1 MFNKKITNTLLF
13 LTVAILGLIF
23 ANIVEAKNKVILPEH
38 EYAKITRNRVTAAM
52 ATTGSKKEIK
62 LAEGSLTALGWFVL
76 YGNDSNSAALA
87 KTMNE
92 IVFKAYNG
100 TDKMNVIYMD
110 HTSTAYGEML
120 NLNRFEKRKPDN
132 PSVEY
137 SKIVQSRI
145 EKAFAPGAGYAEF
158 KLAEGSLAALGWM
171 TLFGNDANSKN
182 LATQLMNKA
191 FNEWRG
197 ANEVY
202 MLQSSEAYAE
212 IINLGRFKLNTVSPT
227 TSSDPVEEQYWDA
240 VKNSSRAQDFQS
252 YLTTYPNGKYAAI
265 ARTKLSPAVGTP
277 TTSAN
282 TSQNTNLALRKSATQ
297 SSDLGSPF
305 QANEGLASIAVDGNT
320 NGNGSTGQITH
331 TACGGQYAS
340 GECKG
345 SDNPWWSVD
354 LGANYNVNK
363 IQIWNRTDCCS
374 ERLTNF
380 RIWTKSSTSD
390 WEEFSPGAK
399 TYNSAEQYPLNFT
412 GNKQARYVMI
422 QLTGKG
428 VFLSLAEV
436 KVFGS
441 N

>member
-1 MFNKKITNTLLF
+1 M
-13 LTVAILGLIF
+13 
-23 ANIVEAKNKVILPEH
+23 KNKNKFMLVILLLLVVTFSGFALNNQNLRTMPEH
-38 EYAKITRNRVTAAM
+38 EYAKITRDRVTAAM
-52 ATTGSKKEIK
+52 ATSGGKKEIT
-62 LAEGSLTALGWFVL
+62 LAEASLIGLGWFVL
-76 YGNDSNSAALA
+76 YGNDSNSLDLA

-92 IVFKAYNG
+92 IVFKSYNG
-100 TDKMNVIYMD
+100 TDKVNVIYMD
-110 HTSTAYGEML
+110 HTSQAYGEML

-132 PSVEY
+132 PSDEY
-137 SKIVQSRI
+137 SKIVQNRI
-145 EKAFAPGAGYAEF
+145 EKAFAPGATEQDF
-158 KLAEGSLAALGWM
+158 KLAEGSLCALGWL
-171 TLFGNDANSKN
+171 TLFGNDANSKE
-182 LATQLMNKA
+182 LARQFSTKA
-191 FNEWRG
+191 FNEWRNV
-197 ANEVY
+197 NEVY
-202 MLQSSEAYAE
+202 ILHTSTGYTEML
-212 IINLGRFKLNTVSPT
+212 NLGRFKLNTGSIAPT
-227 TSSDPVEEQYWDA
+227 ISSDPVEEQYWDA

-265 ARTKLSPAVGTP
+265 ARNKISPQGG
-277 TTSAN
+277 N
-282 TSQNTNLALRKSATQ
+282 NSQLTNLALGKTASQ
-297 SSDLGSPF
+297 SSDMGSPF

-320 NGNGSTGQITH
+320 GGNSTGQITH

-345 SDNPWWSVD
+345 SDNPWWQVD

-374 ERLTNF
+374 ERLTNY
-380 RIWTKSSTSD
+380 RIWTKSATGD
-390 WEEFSPGAK
+390 WEEFSPGLK
-399 TYNSAEQYPLNFT
+399 TYDPNQTYPLTFN